1 MKKLSILITALL
13 IALSSAAQITD
24 ESQLPNVSKSEKFIL
39 IDENGK
45 AKTDSELNEKL
56 NKVSELIGGDVVI
69 VTRYCEAYDRFL
81 PDFYKNSPYSDNCI
95 ILSCDNIENSYYI
108 TAAGPIKD
116 LKEDINDSFKAILAS
131 IGDSYTNKEFYNAY
145 IDAVEENYSLNPTSE
160 TTTEGHASAAVNLPD
175 DNWAKYEIGKR
186 TEQNPLVFKSFL
198 KDNLTAEQLR
208 LALET
213 PYVDTAVKVYDAAG
227 LLTENEIS
235 KLQSRIH
242 QFIDKHNVDMVV
254 VTINNNNKTNMNGE
268 LPSDNFAMDF
278 YEYNDFG
285 KGVQAREG
293 YDGVI
298 LLIDMQYRK
307 FRILDVGVPNDK
319 WGVARKNVDKYVGNM
334 APDLTAQNYYTAINY
349 FIGAYESDYE
359 YKSSFPWIKCSLF
372 ALLLG
377 FILLKIEKRKYKNIR
392 KATSA
397 ADYVKEGSFRLTV
410 NKDTFVSTHT
420 TKTYDPPQ
428 KSSGGGGSHGGSS
441 GRSFGGGG
449 GSF

>member
-13 IALSSAAQITD
+13 ITLTASAQISNS
-24 ESQLPNVSKSEKFIL
+24 SQIPEVSKDTKLII
-39 IDENGK
+39 IDEDNSVL
-45 AKTDSELNEKL
+45 TDSEFNDKL
-56 NKVSELIGGDVVI
+56 GKVSDLIGGDVVI
-69 VTRYCEAYDRFL
+69 VETYCQVYDGFL
-81 PDFYKNSPYSDNCI
+81 VDLYKKSPFGENCI
-95 ILSCDNIENSYYI
+95 ILSIDNFDNTYYI
-108 TAAGPIKD
+108 TSTGDISN
-116 LKEDINDSFKAILAS
+116 LEEDIDASFAATLKS
-131 IGDSYTNKEFYNAY
+131 FGSSYSGEQMFQAF

-160 TTTEGHASAAVNLPD
+160 TTTESRISAAVDLPD

-198 KDNLTAEQLR
+198 KDKLTQTQMQ

-227 LLTENEIS
+227 LLNDSEIS
-235 KLQSRIH
+235 KLQNRIH
-242 QFIDKHNVDMVV
+242 QFVNKYNVDMVV
-254 VTINNNNKTNMNGE
+254 VTINHNNKTNMNGE

-285 KGVQAREG
+285 KGVQAKEG

-319 WGVARKNVDKYVGNM
+319 WGVARYNVDKYVENM
-334 APDLTAQNYYTAINY
+334 APDLTAQNYYNAINY

-359 YKSSFPWIKCSLF
+359 YEISFPWIKCSLF
-372 ALLLG
+372 ALILG
-377 FILLKIEKRKYKNIR
+377 FILLSVEKRKYKNIR

-397 ADYVKEGSFRLTV
+397 ANYVKEGSFRLTV

>member
-13 IALSSAAQITD
+13 ITLAASAQITD
-24 ESQLPNVSKSEKFIL
+24 KTQIPEVTQDQRCIMIDADGNFDVYDKINNELASASEAIQ
-39 IDENGK
+39 
-45 AKTDSELNEKL
+45 
-56 NKVSELIGGDVVI
+56 GDVLI
-69 VTRYCEAYDRFL
+69 ITTQCEVYNKFL
-81 PDFYKNSPYSDNCI
+81 SDFYSQSPYSNDCV
-95 ILSCDNIENSYYI
+95 ILFLDYVKNTYLI
-108 TAAGPIKD
+108 TSAGDIKNYE
-116 LKEDINDSFKAILAS
+116 EDINASFEAALQTLSDDSSDDEFFEAFIESVVENCAIGGRTS
-131 IGDSYTNKEFYNAY
+131 
-145 IDAVEENYSLNPTSE
+145 TSE
-160 TTTEGHASAAVNLPD
+160 GHKAAAVDLPD
-175 DNWAKYEIGKR
+175 DNWGKYSIGQR

-198 KDNLTAEQLR
+198 QGKLTAEQLR

-227 LLTENEIS
+227 LLTDSEIS

-242 QFIDKHNVDMVV
+242 QFIDKYNVDMVV
-254 VTINNNNKTNMNGE
+254 VTINHNNKTNMNGE

-285 KGVQAREG
+285 KGVQAKEG

-319 WGVARKNVDKYVGNM
+319 WGVARYNVDKYVENM
-334 APDLTAQNYYTAINY
+334 APDLTAQNYYNAINY

-359 YKSSFPWIKCSLF
+359 YEISFPWIKCSLF
-372 ALLLG
+372 ALILG
-377 FILLKIEKRKYKNIR
+377 FILLSVEKRKYKNIR

-397 ADYVKEGSFRLTV
+397 ANYVKQGSFRLTV